1 MARTRVRWGRV
12 GALLASAG
20 LAVTLAAGAAQA
32 GGRGDGPASVVRAHR
47 QAGPARTYVVRR
59 GDTLWRIASRLAGP
73 RADPRPVVDAIV
85 RANHV
90 AGVLVP
96 GERLVLPR

>member
-12 GALLASAG
+12 GALLATAG
-20 LAVTLAAGAAQA
+20 LAVTLAAGVAQA
-32 GGRGDGPASVVRAHR
+32 GGRGSVAGASARDQVA
-47 QAGPARTYVVRR
+47 APRTYVVRG
-59 GDTLWRIASRLAGP
+59 GDTVWRIASRLAGP

-90 AGVLVP
+90 AGVLYP
-96 GERLVLPR
+96 GERLVLPG

>member
-12 GALLASAG
+12 GALVASAG
-20 LAVTLAAGAAQA
+20 LAVTLAAGVAQA
-32 GGRGDGPASVVRAHR
+32 GGPGSVASSRDQVVA
-47 QAGPARTYVVRR
+47 PRTYVVRG
-59 GDTLWRIASRLAGP
+59 GDTLWRIASHLAGP
-73 RADPRPVVDAIV
+73 DGDPRPVVDALV

-96 GERLVLPR
+96 GERLVLPG